1 MNQAAEIFPGRERL
15 SATELL
21 PNSSSFPE
29 KLFVESTKEGR
40 FWASMAPK
48 GPPSP
53 KWQVTPNGKILPD
66 LLQLFKLLGGA
77 AD

>member
-29 KLFVESTKEGR
+29 KLSVESTKEGSSGPSWR
-40 FWASMAPK
+40 QK

-66 LLQLFKLLGGA
+66 LLQLFMLLGGA

>member
-29 KLFVESTKEGR
+29 KLSVESTKEGR
-40 FWASMAPK
+40 FWAFMAPK
-48 GPPSP
+48 GAPVSEMA
-53 KWQVTPNGKILPD
+53 GD
-66 LLQLFKLLGGA
+66 A
-77 AD
+77 